1 MKSFRFLWM
10 IFFVLPILLW
20 NCQPA
25 ESNANEIEEANTK
38 TEEANTKVELPAVRE
53 LLEPT
58 VNIGLKEIKA
68 RGKLIALTAY
78 NVNSYFIYKGEPM
91 GFEYE
96 LLKNLADHLGVE
108 LEIEIVNNLD
118 QIFND
123 LNLGKGDIIAYNLTI
138 TKDRL
143 RKVSFTDPHSI
154 IRQVLIQRLP
164 GKWWEMK
171 RHEIDKMLVTNTI
184 DLIGKK
190 VYVRKESSYYSRLLH
205 LSDEIGGDIEIVEV
219 PGDITTEELIRQ
231 VSEGKI
237 DYTVC
242 DENLAL
248 INQVYFP
255 NIDINTP
262 ISFPQRIAWAV
273 RKNSPMLEQAVDE
286 WLSDLKRG
294 PTFNVIYNKYY
305 QDKRSF
311 EQRVKSEYFSSTGGK
326 ISPYDE
332 IIKTEAQKL
341 DWDWRI
347 LASQIYQESQF
358 DPKAKSWVGAAGLM
372 QLMPRVAKEY
382 GVTNINN
389 PRQNITAGVGYLRW
403 LNEYWKE
410 IPDSLERMKFIFA
423 SYNAGLG
430 HVQDARR
437 LAEKHDKDPNKWE
450 NVAEFIVKKSQEKY
464 YTDEVVQY
472 GYCRGEEPVNYVSEI
487 FARYDHYQRFIEE

>member
-10 IFFVLPILLW
+10 IFLVFPIFW
-20 NCQPA
+20 NCQPT
-25 ESNANEIEEANTK
+25 EGNADEPEEANTK
-38 TEEANTKVELPAVRE
+38 IELPAFRE

-58 VNIGLKEIKA
+58 VNIDLNEIKA

-96 LLKNLADHLGVE
+96 LLKLLADHLGVE

-118 QIFND
+118 KIFND

-143 RKVSFTDPHSI
+143 RKVSFTDHHSV

-164 GKWWEMK
+164 EKWWEMK
-171 RHEIDKMLVTNTI
+171 RHEIDKMLVTNPI

-190 VYVRKESSYYSRLLH
+190 VYVRKGSSYYSRLLH
-205 LSDEIGGDIEIVEV
+205 LSDEIGGDIQIEEV
-219 PGDITTEELIRQ
+219 PGDISTEELIRE

-255 NIDINTP
+255 NIDMQTP
-262 ISFPQRIAWAV
+262 ISFPQRIAWAI
-273 RKNSPMLEQAVDE
+273 RKNSPLLEQAVDQ
-286 WLSDLKRG
+286 WLSEIKQG

-311 EQRVKSEYFSSTGGK
+311 EQRVKSEYFSSAGGK
-326 ISPYDE
+326 ISPYDK
-332 IIKTEAQKL
+332 IIKTEAKRI

-358 DPKAKSWVGAAGLM
+358 DPSAKSWVGAGGLM
-372 QLMPRVAKEY
+372 QLMPKIAKKY
-382 GVTNINN
+382 GVTNIRN

-410 IPDSLERMKFIFA
+410 IPDSLERMKFILA

-437 LAEKHDKDPNKWE
+437 LAEKNDKDPNQWDQ
-450 NVAEFIVKKSQEKY
+450 NVADFMLKKSQEKY
-464 YTDEVVQY
+464 YNDEVVQY

-487 FARYDHYQRFIEE
+487 FARYDHYQRFIEK